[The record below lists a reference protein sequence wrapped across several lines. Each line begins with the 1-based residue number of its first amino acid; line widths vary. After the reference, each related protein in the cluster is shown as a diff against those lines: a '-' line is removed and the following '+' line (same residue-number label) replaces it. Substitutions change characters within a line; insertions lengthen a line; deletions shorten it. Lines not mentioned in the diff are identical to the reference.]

1 MTGVTGCDGFKTANL
16 SLIFLYYI
24 SRREVSDRCDR
35 LKLIIDKMIKDTLKL
50 ADSGCQSGEIVKT
63 TRHTRH
69 TCHELT
75 AINYKDTPL
84 KENYCSHD

>member
-16 SLIFLYYI
+16 SPIFLYFI
-24 SRREVSDRCDR
+24 SRRGVSDRCDR

-50 ADSGCQSGEIVKT
+50 PDGGYPAGEIVKT

-69 TCHELT
+69 TCHEFS
-75 AINYKDTPL
+75 AINYKHTPL
-84 KENYCSHD
+84 KGIYYR